1 MKELFEKAG
10 WKAKKATP
18 TSSKVLKDA
27 STTSKLI
34 ESSPQETPLK
44 LHSKHQKN
52 LSSSIKRS
60 LPLDKIRLDDSLPV
74 VQRADEIVQ
83 CIQQHQVVVLA
94 GETGSGK
101 TTQLPKLAM
110 LAGRG
115 DVGRIALTQP
125 RRLAARSVASRL
137 AEELDSQVG
146 EWVGV
151 KVRFHQQIAAQT
163 AIKVLTDGMLLAEV
177 SGDKLLSEY
186 DTIIVDE
193 AHERSLNIDFL
204 LGYLRQLIEQRPD
217 LKVIVT
223 SATIDLQR
231 FSEFFGGAPIIS
243 VSGRTYPVEVR
254 YRPLSEW
261 ALSDDEEVDM
271 NVAIVR

>member
-1 MKELFEKAG
+1 
-10 WKAKKATP
+10 
-18 TSSKVLKDA
+18 
-27 STTSKLI
+27 
-34 ESSPQETPLK
+34 
-44 LHSKHQKN
+44 
-52 LSSSIKRS
+52 
-60 LPLDKIRLDDSLPV
+60 
-74 VQRADEIVQ
+74 
-83 CIQQHQVVVLA
+83 
-94 GETGSGK
+94 
-101 TTQLPKLAM
+101 M

-115 DVGRIALTQP
+115 ELGRIALTQP

-231 FSEFFGGAPIIS
+231 FSEFLVGRRLFQCRAEPI
-243 VSGRTYPVEVR
+243 R
-254 YRPLSEW
+254 
-261 ALSDDEEVDM
+261 
-271 NVAIVR
+271 